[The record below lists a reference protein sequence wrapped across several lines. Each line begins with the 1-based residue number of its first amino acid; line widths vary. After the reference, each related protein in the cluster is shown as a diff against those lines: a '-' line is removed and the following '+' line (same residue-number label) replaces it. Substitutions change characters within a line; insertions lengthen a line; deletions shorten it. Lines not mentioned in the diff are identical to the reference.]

1 MTTSPLS
8 NFSPRSSSLLHF
20 VLESTLLRSGAV
32 LLRNRNLLSTFA
44 PRGKGSSGC
53 RITHL
58 VSNIKRRYQSGQMGL
73 TVNQLVFTFGGSN
86 PPLRTSFIITLYPI
100 LRLTSLTL
108 MTCYTERLADR
119 CF

>member
-1 MTTSPLS
+1 
-8 NFSPRSSSLLHF
+8 
-20 VLESTLLRSGAV
+20 
-32 LLRNRNLLSTFA
+32 
-44 PRGKGSSGC
+44 
-53 RITHL
+53 
-58 VSNIKRRYQSGQMGL
+58 MGL